1 MFNKKKIENILDNL
15 NLARLNRDDIAEKFG
30 TNDQS
35 VPNNPNLPLEDDYS
49 EDSYDNVT
57 FFKYS

>member
-30 TNDQS
+30 TNDQR